1 MFFWL
6 QFTISGSKF
15 TRYTTFVLPAV
26 YTTAAIGAYYVARW
40 IARRSAELWRN
51 DGLRVY
57 VKAALCSGVVILSV
71 LAAASAV
78 PHFRLYTNSLGGG
91 AANAGA
97 YFTQDE
103 FYDSQVRQVMIEIA
117 RRARPRA
124 SVASE
129 TPTVCA
135 YYAQAYRPDLVCV
148 SLSEPTATRKL
159 SEGDFVI
166 AARGRHYFS
175 NDAVLSKLRQSNAPA
190 FNVPLGHVPAAD
202 VYILDQASVS
212 GIGALHP
219 KS

>member
-1 MFFWL
+1 
-6 QFTISGSKF
+6 
-15 TRYTTFVLPAV
+15 
-26 YTTAAIGAYYVARW
+26 
-40 IARRSAELWRN
+40 
-51 DGLRVY
+51 
-57 VKAALCSGVVILSV
+57 V

-78 PHFRLYTNSLGGG
+78 PHFRLYTNALGGG

-135 YYAQAYRPDLVCV
+135 YYASQANRPDLVCV
-148 SLSEPTATRKL
+148 SLSDSTATRKL

-175 NDAVLSKLRQSNAPA
+175 NDAVLSRLRQSNAPA
-190 FNVPLGHVPAAD
+190 FNVPLGNVPAAD

-212 GIGALHP
+212 GIRSITP
-219 KS
+219 